1 MKRIFVIICIIF
13 GVIANAG
20 AQTIKIYAPGLVSV
34 GDKFRVEYTIESV
47 DVNHF
52 HGPKNISGLN
62 ILSGPNQSTS
72 QSITMINGKTSR
84 QGRTK
89 FTYIVMAT
97 KPGTY
102 TIPGAS
108 ASVNGKP
115 ASSST
120 TSVKVNAAGSGSSAG
135 ASSSSSTKAS
145 KAGNAITQKDLFVV
159 TTVNKSKVYE
169 QEAILLTYKIYT
181 LVELNQFALNMPD
194 MKGFHTQEV
203 PLSKEKTFEVER
215 RNGINYNTCV
225 WSQYVLFPQQSGKL
239 EIPALKAEAVILQD
253 NGADDPFDAM
263 LNGNGK
269 VPVKKFIPT
278 PKITIDVMPLPS
290 KPENFSGAVGD
301 FDIKSEVNSS
311 KLKENETLTLK
322 ITVEGN
328 GNMKLLTAPKV
339 EVPSELE
346 AYDPKV
352 TDNTELTPNGVKGS
366 KTFEYMF
373 IPRSKG
379 EYTIPAVEFVYFD
392 LKTKRYKTVKSK
404 VFTIHV
410 EKGDGTSKS
419 NATADYT
426 KRDDDIHSI
435 KLGDED
441 LYPINDNLFGSFTF
455 YLGFIIPLVVFVIAY
470 FVIRKIMADNANVTK
485 KRKKGAGKLAN
496 KRLQVA
502 GEMMNRQD
510 DAFFDEILRSLSG
523 YVANKFNIPTV
534 DMTKENILAKLSEAG
549 VSADVANE
557 LVDVLDE
564 CQFAKFAPG
573 NADDKM
579 QALYGKASDIINKL
593 DNLLSK

>member
-1 MKRIFVIICIIF
+1 
-13 GVIANAG
+13 
-20 AQTIKIYAPGLVSV
+20 
-34 GDKFRVEYTIESV
+34 
-47 DVNHF
+47 
-52 HGPKNISGLN
+52 
-62 ILSGPNQSTS
+62 
-72 QSITMINGKTSR
+72 
-84 QGRTK
+84 
-89 FTYIVMAT
+89 
-97 KPGTY
+97 
-102 TIPGAS
+102 
-108 ASVNGKP
+108 
-115 ASSST
+115 
-120 TSVKVNAAGSGSSAG
+120 
-135 ASSSSSTKAS
+135 
-145 KAGNAITQKDLFVV
+145 
-159 TTVNKSKVYE
+159 
-169 QEAILLTYKIYT
+169 

-239 EIPALKAEAVILQD
+239 EIPALKAEAVVLQD
-253 NGADDPFDAM
+253 NGSDDPFDAM

-290 KPENFSGAVGD
+290 KPDNFSGAVGD
-301 FDIKSEVNSS
+301 FDIKSEVNTT

-352 TDNTELTPNGVKGS
+352 TDNTELTPNGVKGN

-392 LKTKRYKTVKSK
+392 LKTKRYKTVKSR

-455 YLGFIIPLVVFVIAY
+455 YLGFIIPLVVFIIAY

-485 KRKKGAGKLAN
+485 KRKKGASKLAN
-496 KRLQVA
+496 KRLLA
-502 GEMMNRQD
+502 ASEMMNRQD
-510 DAFFDEILRSLSG
+510 EAFFDEILRSLSG
-523 YVANKFNIPTV
+523 YVADKFNIPTV
-534 DMTKENILAKLSEAG
+534 DMTKENIIAKLSEAG

-573 NADDKM
+573 DADDKM
-579 QALYGKASDIINKL
+579 QSLYGKASDIINKL